1 MEKSRLYIYIY
12 EYISFREKRWRLATG
27 GGSGGGGVIENI
39 KLGPSPQNW
48 AKLRLK
54 YDTK

>member
-1 MEKSRLYIYIY
+1 MNIYLLG
-12 EYISFREKRWRLATG
+12 ERG
-27 GGSGGGGVIENI
+27 GGDWPLVVVVVAAVVIENI

-54 YDTK
+54 I